1 MEDVCD
7 FRVVRSVSD
16 FDTLRGHCVVVIII
30 WTVLPTMYTSDEVL
44 IERFTIETKA
54 CYGYTQY
61 KYRDVVHLQL
71 LCTLQLYNKN
81 ILLLFIIRIGSG

>member
-1 MEDVCD
+1 
-7 FRVVRSVSD
+7 
-16 FDTLRGHCVVVIII
+16 
-30 WTVLPTMYTSDEVL
+30 MYTSDEVL

>member
-1 MEDVCD
+1 MFCLFMEDVCD

-16 FDTLRGHCVVVIII
+16 LDTLRGHCVVVSHYHLDC
-30 WTVLPTMYTSDEVL
+30 VALLPTMYTSDEVL

-71 LCTLQLYNKN
+71 LCT
-81 ILLLFIIRIGSG
+81 IV